1 MIFVEKSKNQYIE
14 REISHHNEIDL
25 NNLRKDLRGTT
36 LQVYLLLAKTK
47 DRNFGV
53 REIQRVLNMSSV
65 SLADYHLKK
74 LEELKLVEKN
84 SQGKYR
90 VTELIPIG
98 EMEEFLVLKGRYL
111 PKEIFYLSF
120 STSALILS
128 VVFFLLKFWGPML
141 AILFASAFL
150 STIYSWMRFLSLW
163 RRKSEESY

>member
-1 MIFVEKSKNQYIE
+1 MDFVEKSKNRF
-14 REISHHNEIDL
+14 REKEMLHHNENDL
-25 NNLRKDLRGTT
+25 KKELRGTT
-36 LQVYLLLAKTK
+36 LQVYLLLAKAK

-53 REIQRVLNMSSV
+53 REIQRALNMSSV

-74 LEELKLVEKN
+74 LEELKVVEKN

-90 VTELIPIG
+90 VTELFPIG

-141 AILFASAFL
+141 AILFTSAFL
-150 STIYSWMRFLSLW
+150 GTIYSWIRFSSLW